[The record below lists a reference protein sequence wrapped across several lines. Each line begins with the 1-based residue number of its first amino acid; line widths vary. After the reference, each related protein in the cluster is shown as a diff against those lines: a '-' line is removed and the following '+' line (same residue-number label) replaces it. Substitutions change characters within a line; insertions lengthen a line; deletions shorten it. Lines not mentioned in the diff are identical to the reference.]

1 MAGKSNTLEEKI
13 IEGISYIRS
22 KRSRPC
28 YNTIFSYIKRGG
40 EIDLEM
46 PSIKSTI
53 DCMISNGVIYDGG
66 INGESFYLKEGM
78 ANDNLVLEDN
88 VTDKIVIEKVL
99 GDIDDTFYDII
110 FDKIQNEVKSQ
121 LNLLI
126 NDNTLLSDQTCFN
139 KSKDFNQVN
148 NNYDND
154 PLIKTLKDNI
164 NYLKEQIATKD
175 KIIDVMVKQL
185 SFNKDVKDTFY
196 DNSVDTHVKN
206 NRNTKLA
213 HDNKVKQKGDKND
226 SYNVTKS
233 KTKNDK
239 TKNDKTKNDK
249 TKNDKT
255 KNDKTKSDKTKSD
268 KTKSDKT
275 NNDKTNNDK
284 TNNDKT
290 NNDKTNND
298 KTNND
303 KLNNDHTFNNTS
315 TSDVNISNTNVNIN
329 NDRTNNSLHVPTE
342 RDNVGDNFTV
352 VSNKSTAKKKNN
364 RVINILGDSI
374 LKDLQTH
381 KMKRR
386 LAINEKLYVKCF
398 PGATLDDMMDYARPT
413 VRKNPDLIVLH
424 AGTNEL
430 KTNKTAHNIASD
442 IIKLGLE
449 LKSEENDVMISSI
462 VCRNDALNDKG
473 KNVNNILKSEC
484 EYYNMLFI
492 EHSNIFQ
499 KQHLNGS
506 GLHLNYKGTVTL
518 ANNFL
523 THIKI

>member
-1 MAGKSNTLEEKI
+1 MTLAQ
-13 IEGISYIRS
+13 R
-22 KRSRPC
+22 R
-28 YNTIFSYIKRGG
+28 
-40 EIDLEM
+40 
-46 PSIKSTI
+46 
-53 DCMISNGVIYDGG
+53 
-66 INGESFYLKEGM
+66 
-78 ANDNLVLEDN
+78 
-88 VTDKIVIEKVL
+88 
-99 GDIDDTFYDII
+99 
-110 FDKIQNEVKSQ
+110 
-121 LNLLI
+121 
-126 NDNTLLSDQTCFN
+126 
-139 KSKDFNQVN
+139 
-148 NNYDND
+148 
-154 PLIKTLKDNI
+154 
-164 NYLKEQIATKD
+164 
-175 KIIDVMVKQL
+175 
-185 SFNKDVKDTFY
+185 
-196 DNSVDTHVKN
+196 
-206 NRNTKLA
+206 
-213 HDNKVKQKGDKND
+213 
-226 SYNVTKS
+226 
-233 KTKNDK
+233 
-239 TKNDKTKNDK
+239 
-249 TKNDKT
+249 
-255 KNDKTKSDKTKSD
+255 
-268 KTKSDKT
+268 
-275 NNDKTNNDK
+275 
-284 TNNDKT
+284 DKT

-315 TSDVNISNTNVNIN
+315 TSDVNIN
-329 NDRTNNSLHVPTE
+329 NARTNNSLHVPTE

-484 EYYNMLFI
+484 ECYNMLFI